1 MSEKKSGVNK
11 AIQVERRRL
20 LIDATM
26 SAISEHGM
34 SGLTLA
40 KIAREAGLSAGSV
53 NFHFDSKES
62 LLLETL
68 NCVADEFEQGVDLAI
83 EQAAATP
90 AARLLAL
97 MEASLDP
104 SVTEPRKM
112 AVWYAFSAEARSR
125 KDYQRICG
133 SQDQKI
139 LNLTHQFCREIIRDG
154 GKKSQMNALAMAN
167 AVQGLVDEIWQEMLF
182 AGDSYDRE
190 KSRYLYLSFLSS
202 VFPWAF
208 EPPGRVDSKGKPLS
222 TADKSMRIVTA
233 NESNLLEVARLFD
246 SYRQFYHE
254 PADLKLAKRFIGNN
268 LRKQRSIILLA
279 MDTEKRALGFTQL
292 YPGWC
297 SVAAAPLMTL
307 YDLYVDPDARQRG
320 VARALMTAAQQASRK
335 AKACRIDL
343 ETAIDNHQA
352 QALYEDLGYEKE
364 ISFYKYSL
372 SLAD

>member
-1 MSEKKSGVNK
+1 MSEKKTAANK
-11 AIQVERRRL
+11 TIQQERRRL

-26 SAISEHGM
+26 SAIYEHGM

-40 KIAREAGLSAGSV
+40 KIAKEAGLSAGSV

-68 NCVADEFEQGVDLAI
+68 NFVAQEFEQGIDTALT
-83 EQAAATP
+83 QAPESP

-97 MEASLDP
+97 MEASLDLN
-104 SVTEPRKM
+104 VTEPRKM

-133 SQDQKI
+133 AQDQKI
-139 LNLTHQFCREIIRDG
+139 LNLTHQLCREIIRDG
-154 GKKSQMNALAMAN
+154 NKEQQMNALAMAN

-182 AGDSYDRE
+182 AGESYDRE
-190 KSRYLYLSFLSS
+190 LSQYLYLSFLAS

-208 EPPGRVDSKGKPLS
+208 EAPKNITARGKPLS
-222 TADKSMRIVTA
+222 TTDKSLRIVTA
-233 NESNLLEVARLFD
+233 DERHLADVAPLFD
-246 SYRQFYHE
+246 RYRQFYDE
-254 PADLKLAKRFIGNN
+254 PANLKLARKFIGNN

-279 MDTEKRALGFTQL
+279 LDEDDLPLGFTQL

-307 YDLYVDPDARQRG
+307 YDLYIDEHARQRG
-320 VARALMTAAQQASRK
+320 VARALMAAAEKISRK

-343 ETAIDNHQA
+343 ETEIDNHRA
-352 QALYEDLGYEKE
+352 QSLYENLGYQKE
-364 ISFYKYSL
+364 TAFYKYSL
-372 SLAD
+372 ELTD